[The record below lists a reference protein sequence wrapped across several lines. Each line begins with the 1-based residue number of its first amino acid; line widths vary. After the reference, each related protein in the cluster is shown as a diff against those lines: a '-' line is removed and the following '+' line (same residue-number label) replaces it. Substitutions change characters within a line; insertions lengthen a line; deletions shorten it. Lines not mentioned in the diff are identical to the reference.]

1 MRIILT
7 LFSIYITGASFAQ
20 PIKNL
25 VLEGGGVRG
34 IAYAGALMELEG
46 MHKLDSLERVAGT
59 SAGAIAAVL
68 YGLGYRGEEMSQIIS
83 TLDVKSFNDS
93 RWFFIGG
100 IRRLFKKYGWYRG
113 EKFRKWM
120 DELILDKTGN
130 ANLTF
135 GELHL
140 MAKKNKN
147 LKDVYMT
154 GTNLTLQ
161 RTEIF
166 SYERYPDM
174 ELRTA
179 VRASMGIPFYFQALV
194 IDDKGMVIHNKK
206 HMHEGNIIVDGGVMA
221 NFPIHVFDY
230 TKYFMKNGD
239 STLAV
244 NPQTIGMR
252 LDSYEQIESDKEGDG
267 LISMEITSFR
277 SFANAFYSIIIENLN
292 RQTLTQEDWARTI
305 SINTVDISAKIKQI
319 SQDEKTKLIN
329 SGKRGVEEYFNR
341 K

>member
-1 MRIILT
+1 MKIILT
-7 LFSIYITGASFAQ
+7 LFLIYITGPSFAQ

-34 IAYAGALMELEG
+34 IAYAGALMELEN

-68 YGLGYRGEEMSQIIS
+68 YGLGYKGKEISQIIS

-93 RWFFIGG
+93 RWFFLGG
-100 IRRLFKKYGWYRG
+100 IRRLVRKYGWYRG
-113 EKFRKWM
+113 EKFRRWM
-120 DELILDKTGN
+120 DQLILEKTGN

-135 GELHL
+135 GELHQ

-147 LKDVYMT
+147 LKDLYLT
-154 GTNLTLQ
+154 GTNLTKQ

-166 SYERYPDM
+166 SYEHYPNM

-179 VRASMGIPFYFQALV
+179 VRASMGIPFYFQAIV

-206 HMHEGNIIVDGGVMA
+206 HVHEGNVIVDGGVMA

-230 TKYFMKNGD
+230 TKYFVKNGD
-239 STLAV
+239 STIAV
-244 NPQTIGMR
+244 NPQTIGLR
-252 LDSYEQIESDKEGDG
+252 LDSYAQIESDKEGAG
-267 LISMEITSFR
+267 LVSMQITSFN

-292 RQTLTQEDWARTI
+292 RQTLTKEDWARTI
-305 SINTVDISAKIKQI
+305 SINIVDISSKIRQI
-319 SQDEKTKLIN
+319 SLDEKTKLIN
-329 SGKRGVEEYFNR
+329 SGEKGVQDYFL
-341 K
+341 KK